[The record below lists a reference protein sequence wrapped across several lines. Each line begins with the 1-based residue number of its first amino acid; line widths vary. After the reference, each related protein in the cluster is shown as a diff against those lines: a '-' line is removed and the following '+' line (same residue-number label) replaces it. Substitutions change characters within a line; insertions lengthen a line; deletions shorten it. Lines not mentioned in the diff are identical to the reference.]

1 MPNADSIVKRATDAG
16 QLALARSLLA
26 TPQAKQET
34 RTVLLAAAFA
44 AASALTLAT
53 ATILAP
59 PVNSTHLAT
68 AHR

>member
-1 MPNADSIVKRATDAG
+1 M
-16 QLALARSLLA
+16 ALARSLLA